1 MDKRFFLALF
11 LSLIVIAVSQLL
23 FPPPEPAAV
32 TPDATAK
39 DSAVGSDASST
50 QPAVQPAATTTPAIT
65 TAPVTTPS
73 RPGGSPAKPS
83 DTAVARAAEIITVNT
98 PKAIYKF
105 SNIGA
110 TPVSVVTR
118 DYQNRSGLGGPVDL
132 SVGGSPLLG
141 YQVVT
146 PTDTVDLSQV
156 PFSLSRAANPKGDE
170 ILTYS
175 AAVKNVPVSIAYSI
189 PRDTAESYVV
199 RVSGRVEGIQ
209 GRAYLVTE
217 LPRTLQPTEADTVE
231 DYRTLAYSFKPQR
244 ENAGNVLFGDLDPGE
259 RVLETGPLNWAA
271 VKSKY
276 FVLGVLASSDGTPFS
291 EITLTGGPRTSKFAT
306 TASAGVVQEIRNNE
320 FSFDIYAGPQESQ
333 RLIRMGRDFDHVN
346 PYGWRFLQTVVHPIA
361 SKAIEFLLWMHNRLN
376 LSYGWVLIVL
386 GILVRLVLWPL
397 NQSTMRSSL
406 KMQELQPK
414 LQAAQKKYKDPVQ
427 QREAIM
433 KVYKDAGVS
442 PFAGLTGCL
451 PALLPMPVLFA
462 LFFVFQNTIE
472 FRGVP
477 FMWLHDISVKD
488 PFYILPLLMGASMYV
503 LSWIG
508 MRNAPPNPQAKMMMY
523 MFPVMMTVVLLNMAS
538 GLNLYYTAQ
547 NIAALPQ
554 QWLLARERARARA
567 AG

>member
-11 LSLIVIAVSQLL
+11 LSLIVIAVSQFV
-23 FPPPEPAAV
+23 FPPAKPAAT
-32 TPDATAK
+32 TPGATAK
-39 DSAVGSDASST
+39 DSTVALSGAASST
-50 QPAVQPAATTTPAIT
+50 QPSAQPAAATAPITAPPAARAGTATPPDTMVAVTAATTTVS
-65 TAPVTTPS
+65 TA
-73 RPGGSPAKPS
+73 
-83 DTAVARAAEIITVNT
+83 
-98 PKAIYKF
+98 KAIYNF

-110 TPVSVVTR
+110 APVSIISR
-118 DYQNRSGLGGPVDL
+118 DYQNRSGSGGPVDL
-132 SVGGSPLLG
+132 SVGGSSLLA
-141 YQVVT
+141 YRLVT
-146 PTDTVDLSQV
+146 PGDTIDLSRV
-156 PFSLSRAANPKGDE
+156 PFSLSRARDAKGDE
-170 ILTYS
+170 TLTYS
-175 AAVKNVPVSIAYSI
+175 ATVKNLPVSIKYSI
-189 PRDTAESYVV
+189 PADTVESYVV
-199 RVSGRVEGIQ
+199 HVNGRVEGVQ
-209 GRAYLVTE
+209 GQAYLVTE
-217 LPRTLQPTEADTVE
+217 LPKTLQPTEADTVE
-231 DYRTLAYSFKPQR
+231 DYRTLAYSFKR
-244 ENAGNVLFGDLDPGE
+244 RSDHAGNVLFGSLDPGE
-259 RVLETGPLNWAA
+259 KVLEAGPLNWAA

-276 FVLGVLASSDGTPFS
+276 FVVGLLAPADGPLFS
-291 EITLTGGPRTSKFAT
+291 EITLTGGPRTSKVAT
-306 TASAGVVQEIRNNE
+306 TASANVVQALRNNE
-320 FSFDIYAGPQESQ
+320 FAFDVYAGPQESQ

-397 NQSTMRSSL
+397 NQSAMRSSL
-406 KMQELQPK
+406 KMQEVQPK

-488 PFYILPLLMGASMYV
+488 PFYVLPLLMGASMYV

-554 QWLLARERARARA
+554 QWLLARERAKARA

>member
-11 LSLIVIAVSQLL
+11 LSLIVIALSQLL
-23 FPPPEPAAV
+23 FPPVRPTTVQPAG
-32 TPDATAK
+32 TAK
-39 DSAVGSDASST
+39 DSSSASNTASST
-50 QPAVQPAATTTPAIT
+50 QPAVTQPSVTPTPITTPSQTRAATARGVVTTAAAETTEIT
-65 TAPVTTPS
+65 TA
-73 RPGGSPAKPS
+73 
-83 DTAVARAAEIITVNT
+83 
-98 PKAIYKF
+98 KAIYRF
-105 SNIGA
+105 SNVGA
-110 TPVSVVTR
+110 APVSIVMR
-118 DYQNRSGLGGPVDL
+118 DYQRQASSGGHVDL
-132 SVGGSPLLG
+132 GVPGASLLG
-141 YQVVT
+141 YRLVT
-146 PTDTVDLSQV
+146 PTDTADLSQV
-156 PFSLSRAANPKGDE
+156 PFSLSRAKSEKGDE
-170 ILTYS
+170 VLTYRAS
-175 AAVKNVPVSIAYSI
+175 VKGLPVSITYSI
-189 PRDTAESYVV
+189 PQDTAASYTMHAE
-199 RVSGRVEGIQ
+199 GRVEGLQ
-209 GRAYLVTE
+209 GQAYLLTE
-217 LPRTLQPTEADTVE
+217 LPRTLLPTEVDTVG
-231 DYRTLAYSFKPQR
+231 DHQSLAYSVKPQR
-244 ENAGNVLFGDLDPGE
+244 DHARSVLFGGLDPGE
-259 RVLETGPLNWAA
+259 KTLETGPLNWAA
-271 VKSKY
+271 VKNKY
-276 FVLGVLASSDGTPFS
+276 FVFGILAPPNGTPFS
-291 EITLTGGPRTSKFAT
+291 EVTLTGGPRTSKVAT
-306 TASAGVVQEIRNNE
+306 NASASVVQAIRDGT

-333 RLIRMGRDFDHVN
+333 RLTRMGRDFDHVN

-361 SKAIEFLLWMHNRLN
+361 SKVIQALLWMHHRLN

-386 GILVRLVLWPL
+386 GILVRLALWPL

-451 PALLPMPVLFA
+451 PALLPMPILFA

-472 FRGVP
+472 FRGVS

-488 PFYILPLLMGASMYV
+488 PFYVLPLLMGASMYV

-508 MRNAPPNPQAKMMMY
+508 MRNAPPNPQAKMMGY